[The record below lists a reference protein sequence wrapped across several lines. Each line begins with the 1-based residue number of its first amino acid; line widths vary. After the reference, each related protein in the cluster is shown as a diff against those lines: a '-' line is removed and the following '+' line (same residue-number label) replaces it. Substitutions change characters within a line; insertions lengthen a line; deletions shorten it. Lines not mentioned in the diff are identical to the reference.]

1 MYVRCT
7 LCVLLYLGR
16 TPYTRVSSLH
26 PVCMY
31 RCMHKKSTPEDR
43 AYVQH
48 HLPIV
53 MTKLE
58 MKLPLQ
64 WNTIVV
70 HIFVFHTI
78 HILESCGPYVSS
90 NLMDIE
96 RFHTEFKKL
105 ARGKVNVMASIKNH
119 YEILEA
125 SLQNRGTVK
134 MVWTSDAPRSS
145 MAGMAEKPDSA
156 FKTDRCVAPL
166 GSCKDK
172 QLSSADFK
180 LMQDLWAIEVPAYDK
195 FKDQFE
201 AYNRNS
207 RRQRRPT
214 VQSIAQWTGGRKN
227 TLSEDEKLWQG
238 MNRDIKVEACVSVCV
253 YHTYNRMPYYNCMII
268 HMTYDRHTQDT
279 QTCMHVRC

>member
-1 MYVRCT
+1 M
-7 LCVLLYLGR
+7 
-16 TPYTRVSSLH
+16 
-26 PVCMY
+26 
-31 RCMHKKSTPEDR
+31 
-43 AYVQH
+43 
-48 HLPIV
+48 
-53 MTKLE
+53 
-58 MKLPLQ
+58 
-64 WNTIVV
+64 V

-156 FKTDRCVAPL
+156 FKTDRCVIPL

-180 LMQDLWAIEVPAYDK
+180 LMQYLWAIEVPAYDK
-195 FKDQFE
+195 FKD
-201 AYNRNS
+201 
-207 RRQRRPT
+207 
-214 VQSIAQWTGGRKN
+214 
-227 TLSEDEKLWQG
+227 
-238 MNRDIKVEACVSVCV
+238 
-253 YHTYNRMPYYNCMII
+253 
-268 HMTYDRHTQDT
+268 
-279 QTCMHVRC
+279 